1 LAYGVPIVQYANLGG
16 NLGKCL
22 ANINKYKDANHFL
35 KDLSKYTIIG
45 GSISYILS
53 KVPILSYLIIAG
65 GFSYTFY
72 HTWSNRTTSNMKKA
86 KQIGKDTVSAVGSVG
101 SSVAGMMIGQSL
113 IPIPFLGVF
122 VGGVIGGF
130 LGQTG
135 MKLINKLISK

>member
-1 LAYGVPIVQYANLGG
+1 MFLYALIKAPSVIILAVI
-16 NLGKCL
+16 
-22 ANINKYKDANHFL
+22 D
-35 KDLSKYTIIG
+35 
-45 GSISYILS
+45 
-53 KVPILSYLIIAG
+53 
-65 GFSYTFY
+65 
-72 HTWSNRTTSNMKKA
+72 RTTSNMKKA